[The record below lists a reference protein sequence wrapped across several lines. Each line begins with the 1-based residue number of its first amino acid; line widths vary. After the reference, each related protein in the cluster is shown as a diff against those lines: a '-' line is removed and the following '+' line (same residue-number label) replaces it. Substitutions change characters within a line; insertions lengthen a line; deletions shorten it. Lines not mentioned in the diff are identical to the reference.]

1 MLKSNLENKPFE
13 EWLQTSQGLSI
24 GADAKAFAAL
34 FAEDADFVVITGKY
48 LIKGPQ

>member
-34 FAEDADFVVITGKY
+34 FAEDRLRRDYRQV
-48 LIKGPQ
+48 LN